1 MPTEA
6 ELAYA
11 ARAAWRGVVF
21 ASGDE
26 FMPKGQG
33 HGQYMAAAAHPSLRA
48 HVPCRIGPAERLRLD
63 QTPSTTSSL
72 PDRIAFTNCW

>member
-33 HGQYMAAAAHPSLRA
+33 HGQYMAAAAHHRY
-48 HVPCRIGPAERLRLD
+48 ER
-63 QTPSTTSSL
+63 TSPVARS
-72 PDRIAFTNCW
+72 RRTVTA